1 MKNKE
6 NIISRLIKTEL
17 QNQFGASYSHLVDS
31 TFNENEH
38 KNLDQKISDIY
49 DKIHM
54 ADNMDYFE
62 TEELKSV
69 LIEIK
74 LKIDKLLK
82 SK

>member
-1 MKNKE
+1 MKKKE
-6 NIISRLIKTEL
+6 NIISRLIKIEL
-17 QNQFGASYSHLVDS
+17 QNQWGASYSHIVDS
-31 TFNENEH
+31 TFNENKN
-38 KNLDQKISDIY
+38 KNLDQKISDIL

-54 ADNMDYFE
+54 ADNLDYFE

-74 LKIDKLLK
+74 LKIEKLLK